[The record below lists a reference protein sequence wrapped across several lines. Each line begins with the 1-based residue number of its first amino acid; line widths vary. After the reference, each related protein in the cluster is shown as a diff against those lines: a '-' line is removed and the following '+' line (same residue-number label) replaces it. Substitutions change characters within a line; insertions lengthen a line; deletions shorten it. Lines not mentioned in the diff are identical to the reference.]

1 MATKKKPTKRKPK
14 LLKALSTQLR
24 EPGVI
29 AAVFYG
35 KEDHGILTC
44 SIRIDFNGST
54 QSFGNLCLTE
64 ELGPDFVRAVCV
76 SFGVKVPTGL
86 VLLSTLR
93 ECLGRLI
100 GERCYALRC
109 FDDYN
114 TPIEGLENQYGD
126 AFLLTTWRRQH
137 FPDTKSPFETRKAE
151 LRQRIESAKQQIA
164 RAKVTLAK
172 LPSEYY
178 DWEARDHRHVR
189 A

>member
-1 MATKKKPTKRKPK
+1 MASKKKKSTKRRTKK
-14 LLKALSTQLR
+14 LLKALNEQLH

-44 SIRIDFNGST
+44 SIRIDFKGST
-54 QSFGNLCLTE
+54 QSFGNLCLDE
-64 ELGPDFVRAVCV
+64 KLGPDFVRAVCEN
-76 SFGVKVPTGL
+76 FGVKVPSAPTQRE
-86 VLLSTLR
+86 LR
-93 ECLGRLI
+93 ECLNQLVGQ
-100 GERCYALRC
+100 RCYALRC

-126 AFLLTTWRRQH
+126 AFLLTTWRRQY
-137 FPDTKSPFETRKAE
+137 FPDTESPFETRKAE

-178 DWEARDHRHVR
+178 DWETR
-189 A
+189 